1 MGTTDPDMSDTSESF
16 GLPAT
21 ADLML
26 CLIPTEELEQSGR
39 IQIKQIKNRYND
51 TNKYKRFIV
60 GLDRSKMKMYN
71 VDESAEDLMEQ
82 WQEEDNDTFDKFES
96 VAKKQKR
103 DFSEWL

>member
-1 MGTTDPDMSDTSESF
+1 MSDTSESF

-26 CLIPTEELEQSGR
+26 CLISTEELEQSGR

-60 GLDRSKMKMYN
+60 GLDRSKMKMYD
-71 VDESAEDLMEQ
+71 VEESPDELMEG
-82 WQEEDNDTFDKFES
+82 WLEEDNDTYDKFKD
-96 VAKKQKR
+96 VAAKQKR